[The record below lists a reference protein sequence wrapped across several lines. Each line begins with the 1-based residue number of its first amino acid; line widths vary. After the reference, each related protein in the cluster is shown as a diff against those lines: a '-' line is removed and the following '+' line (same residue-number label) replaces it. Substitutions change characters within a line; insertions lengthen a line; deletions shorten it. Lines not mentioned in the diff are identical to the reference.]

1 MLVYAQTKT
10 HANPRTGSMITQPR
24 NNLKDKLTSLPLLK
38 MFLCYDLLVFSSV
51 QIDGKKVSSIKDLV
65 QEAQPDEEELTKQ
78 QEVGEKLKAFLM
90 ASVH

>member
-1 MLVYAQTKT
+1 MLW
-10 HANPRTGSMITQPR
+10 
-24 NNLKDKLTSLPLLK
+24 SLG
-38 MFLCYDLLVFSSV
+38 FSSV

-65 QEAQPDEEELTKQ
+65 QEAQPEEEELTKQ

>member
-1 MLVYAQTKT
+1 
-10 HANPRTGSMITQPR
+10 
-24 NNLKDKLTSLPLLK
+24 

>member
-24 NNLKDKLTSLPLLK
+24 NNLKVNIASSFENVSMLRSLG
-38 MFLCYDLLVFSSV
+38 FSSV

>member
-1 MLVYAQTKT
+1 ML
-10 HANPRTGSMITQPR
+10 R
-24 NNLKDKLTSLPLLK
+24 SLG
-38 MFLCYDLLVFSSV
+38 FSSV

-65 QEAQPDEEELTKQ
+65 QEAQPDEELTKQ